1 MLEVRMMSP
10 PLIKSRISIVDDTDI
25 VVASQKGRM
34 LAQQYG
40 FSLTDQFI
48 TATVIS
54 EVAHNIID
62 YATRGEIIL
71 DIIEENKR
79 CGILVIAN
87 DEGPGIPDLDLA
99 LKDGYSTG
107 SGLGLGLSGAKRL
120 MDEFEIVSELG
131 KGTKVTMKKWKLL
144 WS

>member
-1 MLEVRMMSP
+1 MSQ
-10 PLIKSRISIVDDTDI
+10 PLNKTRVVIVDDMDI

-48 TATVIS
+48 AATVIS

-71 DIIEENKR
+71 DIVEENKR
-79 CGILVIAN
+79 HGILVIAN
-87 DEGPGIPDLDLA
+87 DEGPGISDLELA
-99 LKDGYSTG
+99 LQDGYSTG

-120 MDEFEIVSELG
+120 MDEFEIVTEPG
-131 KGTKVTMKKWKLL
+131 KGTKITMKKWKL
-144 WS
+144 

>member
-1 MLEVRMMSP
+1 MIQ
-10 PLIKSRISIVDDTDI
+10 PLTKTRVSIASDTDI

-40 FSLTDQFI
+40 FSITDQFI

-62 YATRGEIIL
+62 YATCGEIVL
-71 DIIEENKR
+71 DIIEEDKR
-79 CGILVIAN
+79 CAILVIAS
-87 DEGPGIPDLDLA
+87 DEGPGISDIELA

-120 MDEFEIVSELG
+120 MDEFDIVSEVG
-131 KGTKVTMKKWKLL
+131 KGTKVTMKKWKLS

>member
-1 MLEVRMMSP
+1 MNQ
-10 PLIKSRISIVDDTDI
+10 PLTKTRVSIVDDTDV

-40 FSLTDQFI
+40 FSITDQFI
-48 TATVIS
+48 AATVIS

-62 YATRGEIIL
+62 YATRGEIVL

-79 CGILVIAN
+79 RGILVIAN
-87 DEGPGIPDLDLA
+87 DEGPGISDLELA

-107 SGLGLGLSGAKRL
+107 AGLGLGLSGAKRL

-131 KGTKVTMKKWKLL
+131 KGTKITMKKWKL
-144 WS
+144 